1 VGFRRD
7 DWMEVVDVIYV
18 SLKISWWNRN
28 GIKNNN
34 IMIILDNKNSI
45 IIMISLAISLT
56 VFK

>member
-1 VGFRRD
+1 
-7 DWMEVVDVIYV
+7 MEVVDVIYV